1 LDIGHRPG
9 LSFWQAHQFI
19 AIWSMTQ
26 RRTRRKRGAL
36 PDRLLPVYPIGV
48 AAKLLDIHPRTLRL
62 YEAEGLLSP
71 HYKGGR
77 RIFSQSD
84 IQWVSCLRSII
95 HDEGISIPGI
105 KRLLK
110 YEPCWMI
117 LNCPRE
123 VYETCEAKVDR
134 TEGPFGNLL
143 CQGCGQKLVEK

>member
-1 LDIGHRPG
+1 MLR
-9 LSFWQAHQFI
+9 LMSQKKK
-19 AIWSMTQ
+19 
-26 RRTRRKRGAL
+26 RRKRGAL

-48 AAKLLDIHPRTLRL
+48 AAKLLDVHPRTLRL

-110 YEPCWMI
+110 YEPCWKI
-117 LNCPRE
+117 LNCPKE
-123 VYETCEAKVDR
+123 VHETCEAKVDR
-134 TEGPFGNLL
+134 TEQSSNPLICSSCGEKLL
-143 CQGCGQKLVEK
+143 EK